1 MKSVKTL
8 YPSILYDV
16 YYYVALYEF
25 KDIKAINPNYYDI
38 IEKQIKK
45 LPMIDDEEMN
55 KRRAKFD
62 FLYDDEKLDKVRYF
76 VFSI

>member
-1 MKSVKTL
+1 MKTL

-16 YYYVALYEF
+16 YYYISRYEF
-25 KDIKAINPNYYDI
+25 SDIKIINPNYYDI

-55 KRRAKFD
+55 TKRKKNEY
-62 FLYDDEKLDKVRYF
+62 LYNDDKLNKVGWF
-76 VFSI
+76 ILSV